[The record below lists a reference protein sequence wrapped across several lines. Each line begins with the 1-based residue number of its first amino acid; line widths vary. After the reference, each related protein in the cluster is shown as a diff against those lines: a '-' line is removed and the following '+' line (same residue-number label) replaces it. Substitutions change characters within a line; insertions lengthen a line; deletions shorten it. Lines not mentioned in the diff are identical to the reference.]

1 MPASRPR
8 AAAAPRAESSAPY
21 ASSVRSAPSAP
32 SAPSTR
38 SASPASP
45 APSALSA
52 PSAPSAPDTVR
63 DVIGWGV
70 FGCLLVPVV
79 LLWCGTAP
87 VTAAGAGLGLTA
99 VTGTCWVLLRHFERA
114 ATEAERQTPVD

>member
-8 AAAAPRAESSAPY
+8 AAAAPRAEFSARY

-38 SASPASP
+38 SASPA
-45 APSALSA
+45 LSA
-52 PSAPSAPDTVR
+52 PSAPSEPDTVR